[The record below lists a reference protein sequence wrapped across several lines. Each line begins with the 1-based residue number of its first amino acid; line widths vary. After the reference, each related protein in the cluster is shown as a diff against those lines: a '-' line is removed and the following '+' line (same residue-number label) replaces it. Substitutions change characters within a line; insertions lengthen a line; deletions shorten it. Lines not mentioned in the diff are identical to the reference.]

1 MINEERKEEILERL
15 EAEWKNETLEQT
27 MSIFNPS
34 KEYLK
39 LTRGNKSPD
48 SMKKIKRLNSLFY
61 CVKLL
66 LFYYLTKEKSFILK
80 KVLI

>member
-1 MINEERKEEILERL
+1 MIDKEHYKEILESL
-15 EAEWKNETLEQT
+15 EAVWKNETLEQT

-48 SMKKIKRLNSLFY
+48 SN
-61 CVKLL
+61 
-66 LFYYLTKEKSFILK
+66 EEN
-80 KVLI
+80 